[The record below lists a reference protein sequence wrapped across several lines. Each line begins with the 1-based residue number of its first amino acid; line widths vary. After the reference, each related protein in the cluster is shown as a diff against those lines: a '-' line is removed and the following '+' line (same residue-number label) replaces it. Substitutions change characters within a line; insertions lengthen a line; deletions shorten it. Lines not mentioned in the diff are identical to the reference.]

1 MNYLSKMLIV
11 AVTLLA
17 EGLSASAYDF
27 MSGGIAYNVNADGKT
42 ATVTYL
48 ERRKSTNYDQLT
60 EANIPQTVINAADG
74 KSYTVTTIGESAF
87 YSNKTIKKLTIPPT
101 IVKME
106 DGAFGSSL
114 PSTGEL
120 HITDLAQWC
129 RIDFAN
135 ATANPLYSGMPIY
148 VNGEKLTNLVIP
160 QGVNAIA
167 TYAFHRYKGLETL
180 KIDTNVSAIGRH
192 AFSQCSNL
200 TSVEITGNVSRID
213 SSAFQSCSKLVTVS
227 LPASVDTI
235 GPSAFASCSSLTEFA
250 FPPNVRNIPR
260 GALQQCSKLQRV
272 VLGSMVETIG
282 QTAFN
287 NCKVLKEIN
296 FPAALRAIGSNAFNN
311 CSSLEN
317 INLPLLCSDVRHNA
331 FNNTKWLNA
340 QPEGMVYAGYVA
352 YTYKGTMPENF
363 NLVLRDSIVGIA
375 QYAFYNQKN
384 LTKVTLPFT
393 MYDLGGWC
401 FSQCSNITEVHCK
414 MMQPKPTPSQYNLYG
429 DWTVF
434 YNCNLGQMRLVV
446 PIGCKVFYTATNEWS
461 RFGEIV
467 EEGLPIGDIT
477 GDTLVDVD
485 DVNALVNIILGLKNA
500 TYYKGTADVNSSGIV
515 DVDDVNIVI
524 NIILGL
530 NVFNP
535 I

>member
-1 MNYLSKMLIV
+1 MNKNYYYRVL
-11 AVTLLA
+11 ALLMSA
-17 EGLSASAYDF
+17 LWLYASAYDF
-27 MSGGIAYNVNADGKT
+27 MSGGIAYNVNAEGKT
-42 ATVTYL
+42 ATVTYI

-60 EANIPQTVINAADG
+60 EAFIPSVVVNGADG

-101 IVKME
+101 IEKME
-106 DGAFGSSL
+106 DDAFGSSL

-160 QGVNAIA
+160 QGVNAVA

-200 TSVEITGNVSRID
+200 TSVEIVGNVSRID
-213 SSAFQSCSKLVTVS
+213 SSAFQSCSKLATVL

-235 GPSAFASCSSLTEFA
+235 GPSAFASCSSLTEFV
-250 FPPNVRNIPR
+250 FPSNVRKIPR
-260 GALQQCSKLQRV
+260 SVLQQCSKLQRV

-282 QTAFN
+282 QSAFN
-287 NCKVLKEIN
+287 NCKVLTEIN
-296 FPAALRAIGSNAFNN
+296 FPVTLRAIGSNAFNN
-311 CSSLEN
+311 CSSLEK

-331 FNNTKWLNA
+331 FNNTKWLNSQA
-340 QPEGMVYAGYVA
+340 EGVVYVGYVA
-352 YTYKGTMPENF
+352 YTYKGDMPANYS
-363 NLVLRDSIVGIA
+363 LVLRDSIVGIA

-384 LTKVTLPFT
+384 LEKVTLPFT
-393 MYDLGGWC
+393 MFDLGGWS
-401 FSQCSNITEVHCK
+401 FSQCSNLKEVHCK
-414 MMQPKPTPSQYNLYG
+414 MHHPILTANQYNLYG
-429 DWTVF
+429 DWAVF
-434 YNCNLGQMRLVV
+434 HNVNLAGVKLVV
-446 PIGCKVFYTATNEWS
+446 PRGSLPYYQQTVEWS

-467 EEGLPIGDIT
+467 EEAFPVGDVN
-477 GDTLVDVD
+477 GDLVVDVE
-485 DVNALVNIILGLKNA
+485 DVNALVNIILKLSSVDDYAGDP
-500 TYYKGTADVNSSGIV
+500 DVNSSGIV
-515 DVDDVNIVI
+515 DVADVNGVI
-524 NIILGL
+524 NIVLGL
-530 NVFNP
+530 NFFEE
-535 I
+535 